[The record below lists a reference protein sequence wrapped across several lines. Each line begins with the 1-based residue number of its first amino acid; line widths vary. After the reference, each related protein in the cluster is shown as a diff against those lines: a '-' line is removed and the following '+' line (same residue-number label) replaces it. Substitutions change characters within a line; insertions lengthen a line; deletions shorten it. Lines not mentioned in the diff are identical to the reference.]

1 MLTGAVAGDIFSSPS
16 VHHVLEAILAVTT
29 HCKEETREKDAVLPP
44 PPSSHGTSTVSN
56 CNHSMLAE
64 TCIGS
69 QATNAPQAT
78 DSRLTSC
85 NNCLEYKRV
94 EIGRCLV
101 LCLNY
106 TGDRL
111 NFGLAADRAETMLR
125 RLHAIK
131 SSDSKSH
138 KHESRVR
145 PASLPA
151 GSSDEDVV
159 VDLGTSADSNDK
171 RRFVEIVFV
180 GDDASLSRDRIS
192 CSSGR
197 RGLAGTI
204 LVIKAACAAAALGY
218 SLEAVKR
225 VAEIASRNVA
235 TVGLSFAPV
244 QIPGAP
250 LCQEFISRAEQFD
263 NGHGMMELGMGIHG
277 ERGSS
282 VESLVRYGVEVN
294 WTPSDSEGRAAIT
307 YGHRCVSVHRIARCL
322 VERVLC
328 DSSSFGY
335 LAHRRTNGQEVALLT
350 NSLGSTSDIELA
362 LLCKACVDIVQSA
375 PYNLLVSRCITGRLL
390 TSLHMQGVSLSI
402 MLLDGDKAS
411 DPGTMPSSSADC
423 CIKYLLDFPA
433 SCTALPPIVNTECA
447 PTSTAARD
455 PRRQSF
461 LSSDEVQQFLTEAG
475 KSDRLLDANG
485 GSVGSGGGAWLTSC
499 DANRY
504 RRVLKFVTGTL
515 IRTCDAIGRLDT
527 IAGDGDCGINVEKAC
542 NKIRATLLAEAA
554 SQDKHAQAD
563 TRQNESIVDLLQR
576 TGRDI
581 NDASQGTIGVLHQ
594 ILLEAFA
601 ASITRRA
608 DADATPSP
616 RSRGGV
622 LGEDEVRYYREL
634 SQAFLE
640 AVDRMSEV
648 TGATEGM
655 RSMVDS
661 LRPAAIAMVD
671 VLGDHN
677 DSTYIHDNGSDIA
690 TACCGRVH
698 NNHGYREG
706 NNQGRVT
713 KMIQTSLGLELEQG
727 IDTMA
732 NHRLLPGVVLRG
744 LACGADASLNGAEK
758 TAQMEARVGRSS
770 YIPADVLRGCPDPG
784 ATVVACWISAVAEY
798 FMKLDGG
805 K

>member
-1 MLTGAVAGDIFSSPS
+1 MKTWLVPESPVPHPFKGSIPLPGDANEQCRTHESVGGTAYPMTVPTHTASTEHQRICSAADKETQRDRVALDTASMITCAVRGLEYVHNDVEVSPRGRTVVSSIRDYSKVSVICGGGSGHEPGFAGFVGPGMLTGAVAGDIFSSPS

-263 NGHGMMELGMGIHG
+263 NGHGMMELVI
-277 ERGSS
+277 SQDLWS
-282 VESLVRYGVEVN
+282 VVHIGVF
-294 WTPSDSEGRAAIT
+294 
-307 YGHRCVSVHRIARCL
+307 CL
-322 VERVLC
+322 V
-328 DSSSFGY
+328 
-335 LAHRRTNGQEVALLT
+335 
-350 NSLGSTSDIELA
+350 
-362 LLCKACVDIVQSA
+362 
-375 PYNLLVSRCITGRLL
+375 
-390 TSLHMQGVSLSI
+390 
-402 MLLDGDKAS
+402 
-411 DPGTMPSSSADC
+411 
-423 CIKYLLDFPA
+423 
-433 SCTALPPIVNTECA
+433 
-447 PTSTAARD
+447 
-455 PRRQSF
+455 
-461 LSSDEVQQFLTEAG
+461 
-475 KSDRLLDANG
+475 
-485 GSVGSGGGAWLTSC
+485 
-499 DANRY
+499 
-504 RRVLKFVTGTL
+504 
-515 IRTCDAIGRLDT
+515 
-527 IAGDGDCGINVEKAC
+527 
-542 NKIRATLLAEAA
+542 
-554 SQDKHAQAD
+554 
-563 TRQNESIVDLLQR
+563 
-576 TGRDI
+576 
-581 NDASQGTIGVLHQ
+581 
-594 ILLEAFA
+594 
-601 ASITRRA
+601 
-608 DADATPSP
+608 
-616 RSRGGV
+616 
-622 LGEDEVRYYREL
+622 
-634 SQAFLE
+634 
-640 AVDRMSEV
+640 
-648 TGATEGM
+648 
-655 RSMVDS
+655 
-661 LRPAAIAMVD
+661 
-671 VLGDHN
+671 
-677 DSTYIHDNGSDIA
+677 
-690 TACCGRVH
+690 
-698 NNHGYREG
+698 
-706 NNQGRVT
+706 
-713 KMIQTSLGLELEQG
+713 
-727 IDTMA
+727 
-732 NHRLLPGVVLRG
+732 
-744 LACGADASLNGAEK
+744 
-758 TAQMEARVGRSS
+758 
-770 YIPADVLRGCPDPG
+770 
-784 ATVVACWISAVAEY
+784 
-798 FMKLDGG
+798 
-805 K
+805 